1 MPNQPPQINEAEL
14 PPDNISPP
22 ETNSEKVNP
31 AEEFNSYSP
40 EQDEVNGEIFAVYER
55 ETESASLAEY
65 VRLQKDS
72 PEDMARVLRGYFEQK
87 KELFSNQEAGALAQE
102 IIFLESSLLA
112 KIEEQIETQF
122 PNIEKD
128 NKDRTID
135 SIREVLYSSVLSGY
149 LSGEKLSLFLDGGIT
164 IQTKPGPEVKEG
176 DLNYDQNKIF
186 GLFTNV
192 DGKTTIFLYENFI
205 TAKDNSQRHILRHE
219 IGHVLGEKCDIFP
232 SDIWFAFLKASQ
244 NPTPDVISKFK
255 EYPELVD
262 ILKTLANP
270 KTEKLI
276 WNNYIR
282 ERLDTLEEIGDA
294 NKPAE
299 REQVAKELVAEMIA
313 FHLEYGATKESYLSR
328 RLQFSSRDGVEAYIL
343 KKTGTSSLKDLGIA
357 KNMNFKQT
365 AEILAQRPE
374 LSSLFSANEAWHER
388 LSQKFEGRAAQLNI
402 RELPEGYELYD
413 EDEFGEDDFELED
426 LEDTLVETPVAETAP
441 TEQKGFG
448 FGGSKAPAPPK
459 SVFALF
465 WEMITETPTK
475 N

>member
-14 PPDNISPP
+14 PPDDISP
-22 ETNSEKVNP
+22 ETNSEAINP
-31 AEEFNSYSP
+31 TEELNSYSP

-72 PEDMARVLRGYFEQK
+72 PEDMVRALQGYFEQK
-87 KELFSNQEAGALAQE
+87 KELFPNQEAGALAQE
-102 IIFLESSLLA
+102 IIALESSLLA

-122 PNIEKD
+122 PNIEKGE
-128 NKDRTID
+128 KDQTID

-149 LSGEKLSLFLDGGIT
+149 LSGEKLSLLLDGGIT
-164 IQTKPGPEVKEG
+164 IQTRPGPEVKEG

-205 TAKDNSQRHILRHE
+205 TAKDDSQRHILRHE
-219 IGHVLGEKCDIFP
+219 IGHVLGEKCDLFP
-232 SDIWFAFLKASQ
+232 SDVWFAFLKASQ
-244 NPTPDVISKFK
+244 NPTPETILKFR
-255 EYPELVD
+255 EYPELADV
-262 ILKTLANP
+262 LKTLADP

-282 ERLDTLEEIGDA
+282 ERLDALEEISDA
-294 NKPAE
+294 DKPAE

-328 RLQFSSRDGVEAYIL
+328 RLQFSSRDEIKAYIL
-343 KKTGTSSLKDLGIA
+343 KKTGSSSSEDLGIVE
-357 KNMNFKQT
+357 NMDFRQIV
-365 AEILAQRPE
+365 EILSQRPE
-374 LSSLFSANEAWHER
+374 LTSLFSANEAWHKR
-388 LSQKFEGRAAQLNI
+388 LSQKFEGRATNLNI
-402 RELPEGYELYD
+402 RDLPEGYEFYD
-413 EDEFGEDDFELED
+413 EDDFGDDDFELDD
-426 LEDTLVETPVAETAP
+426 LEDTVVETPAAETAP
-441 TEQKGFG
+441 TDQQGFG
-448 FGGSKAPAPPK
+448 FGASKAPAPPK
-459 SVFALF
+459 SVFAFFL
-465 WEMITETPTK
+465 EMITGTPTK